1 MKKCVTVLDYGCGNL
16 FSVLRSLARTVDQI
30 EVIDTYRPEMR
41 STHLVLPG
49 VGTYGEAMNQVR
61 NRGLDQVLMN
71 HQSLGL
77 PILGICVGMQ
87 ILTSVGYEN
96 GIHNGLNLVEGKT
109 ISLISDEVKEKESA
123 RIPNMGWMQVEI
135 VDTHSPNLLFKNL
148 GVKFDAYF
156 AHSFEVRLENIKSMT
171 SMSYFGE
178 RQVVAS
184 FAQDNV
190 FGVQFHPEKSGK
202 SGLAIIDNFLNSVY
216 E

>member
-1 MKKCVTVLDYGCGNL
+1 
-16 FSVLRSLARTVDQI
+16 
-30 EVIDTYRPEMR
+30 
-41 STHLVLPG
+41 
-49 VGTYGEAMNQVR
+49 
-61 NRGLDQVLMN
+61 
-71 HQSLGL
+71 
-77 PILGICVGMQ
+77 MQ

-109 ISLISDEVKEKESA
+109 ISLTSDEIKGKESA

-148 GVKFDAYF
+148 GDKFDAYF

-202 SGLAIIDNFLNSVY
+202 LGLAIIDNFLNSVY